1 MPLVDLPLRSAVDP
15 APRRL
20 ARAARLLL
28 LALLALVL
36 WRSRPPAARGADAPP
51 EEFSAAR
58 ARATLGRLLGDAAPR
73 PAGSPAAAAFRE
85 RLQAELRALGLE
97 PAVERAWAC
106 SPEGACA
113 ETVNLL
119 ARLPGGGG
127 GPGLLLV
134 AHTDSVAAG
143 PGAADDGAGVV
154 VLLETARALL
164 AEGSALARPVSL
176 LFTDA
181 EEAGLLGAQAFVDA
195 RGAAALAAEVAAVLN
210 VEARGTGGLDHLF
223 ETGESNAG
231 LLRVAGPALP
241 RPSASSLFYEIYRRL
256 PNDTD
261 FSVFKRAGLTGLN
274 FAFIGEPLRYHTPR
288 DEPSRLDPGTLQ
300 HQGDHLLAATRAL
313 ARAERLDPGPGRR
326 VFFDLLGFVLLAW
339 PEGWSL
345 PLALAGLALVL
356 LAAGRRG
363 ALGPGGL
370 ALGLLALLLPVAL
383 AAGAGWAL
391 HALLGALGA
400 FPWAWIA
407 WLGPPTLAFAALGA
421 LAAHAAQLFRRLDPW
436 SLWSGLWLGWGLL
449 ALALAAVAPGASH
462 LAIAPLLVAGLTG
475 QVGREGSPP
484 PALAVLLPLVV
495 AGALWLPLAWMLPT
509 AMGMSALVAVA
520 AIVALVASPAAGA
533 LAAAPPRAS
542 FALLAL
548 AVVAGVVASLA
559 LPRFTADRPQ
569 PASLRLVE
577 QEAAGGSAGP
587 AGPAAPARRQALWV
601 LDPAAAPLPP
611 GLAGLAPFARR
622 AVLPWS
628 RAEAHAAPAPVQ
640 GLALPELERLTEEP
654 SGDGRRLRLHL
665 RSPRGAPRAALW
677 LPAESDLRGA
687 RVAGVA
693 VPPASGRL
701 PGLPRRGRLLI
712 VATLPPEG
720 IDVELELGAAPVE
733 ATLLDASPGLP
744 ASGAALAA
752 ARGATA
758 VPIGLG
764 DSTWALRRVV
774 L

>member
-58 ARATLGRLLGDAAPR
+58 ARHPR
-73 PAGSPAAAAFRE
+73 PVAWRRRAAAGGEPRGGGLPRTA
-85 RLQAELRALGLE
+85 AGRAARARPRAGGRARLGLQSRGGVRRDGE
-97 PAVERAWAC
+97 A
-106 SPEGACA
+106 SPSAQY
-113 ETVNLL
+113 
-119 ARLPGGGG
+119 PGGGG

-134 AHTDSVAAG
+134 AHTDSVAAPG

-164 AEGSALARPVSL
+164 TGIGPRRPVSL

-181 EEAGLLGAQAFVDA
+181 EEAGLLGPGVRRRA
-195 RGAAALAAEVAAVLN
+195 RRSRASPPRWRRCSTSRRAAPAGSTTSSRP
-210 VEARGTGGLDHLF
+210 ARAT
-223 ETGESNAG
+223 
-231 LLRVAGPALP
+231 PAC
-241 RPSASSLFYEIYRRL
+241 SASPAVRCRAPRRARSSRDLRRL
-256 PNDTD
+256 PQRHRLLGLQ
-261 FSVFKRAGLTGLN
+261 RAGLTGLN

-313 ARAERLDPGPGRR
+313 ARARRLDPGPGRR

-339 PEGWSL
+339 PEGWSM
-345 PLALAGLALVL
+345 PLALVGLALVL
-356 LAAGRRG
+356 LAGGRRA

-370 ALGLLALLLPVAL
+370 ALGLLALLVPVAL

-400 FPWAWIA
+400 FPWAWVA

-421 LAAHAAQLFRRLDPW
+421 LVARAVRLFRRVDPW
-436 SLWSGLWLGWGLL
+436 SLWSGLWLGWSLL

-462 LAIAPLLVAGLTG
+462 LAIVPLFAAGLAG
-475 QVGREGSPP
+475 QLGRRGSPP

-509 AMGMSALVAVA
+509 AMGMSALVAVT
-520 AIVALVASPAAGA
+520 AIVALAASPAAGA
-533 LAAAPPRAS
+533 LAAARARELRAPRS
-542 FALLAL
+542 RRR
-548 AVVAGVVASLA
+548 GRRRR
-559 LPRFTADRPQ
+559 LPRPAALFTPDRPQ

-577 QEAAGGSAGP
+577 QESAG
-587 AGPAAPARRQALWV
+587 GPAAPALRQALWV

-611 GLAGLAPFARR
+611 ALAGLRPFARR

-628 RAEAHAAPAPVQ
+628 RAEARAAPAPVQ
-640 GLALPELERLTEEP
+640 
-654 SGDGRRLRLHL
+654 
-665 RSPRGAPRAALW
+665 
-677 LPAESDLRGA
+677 DLRPCRSSSA
-687 RVAGVA
+687 
-693 VPPASGRL
+693 
-701 PGLPRRGRLLI
+701 
-712 VATLPPEG
+712 
-720 IDVELELGAAPVE
+720 
-733 ATLLDASPGLP
+733 
-744 ASGAALAA
+744 
-752 ARGATA
+752 
-758 VPIGLG
+758 
-764 DSTWALRRVV
+764 
-774 L
+774 